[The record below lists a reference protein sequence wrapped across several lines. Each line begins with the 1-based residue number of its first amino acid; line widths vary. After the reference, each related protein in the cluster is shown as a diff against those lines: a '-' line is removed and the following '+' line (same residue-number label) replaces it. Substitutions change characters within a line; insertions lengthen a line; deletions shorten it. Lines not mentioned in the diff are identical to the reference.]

1 MPTGAPVKVPGT
13 GVYEYDSVNR
23 QITAARIYF
32 DMATLLQLI
41 TDSVDDR
48 PSAMAALQKA
58 EEALQSNGR
67 KMSLII
73 NTIPS
78 CARAS
83 CTRLERP
90 GGDGA

>member
-1 MPTGAPVKVPGT
+1 MAAPSASWSVSEAQSFI
-13 GVYEYDSVNR
+13 YEYFL
-23 QITAARIYF
+23 AGEG
-32 DMATLLQLI
+32 
-41 TDSVDDR
+41 TD
-48 PSAMAALQKA
+48 
-58 EEALQSNGR
+58 EALQSNER
-67 KMSLII
+67 KLSLII